1 MTSGTK
7 VVKNTVRKPP
17 AAGKGRPKGSKN
29 KTTANI
35 KAAIEQAF
43 DKAGGVD
50 YLVRLAAED
59 PRTFCGLVGKVIPTT
74 IAGDQDN
81 PVSFKVT
88 LGGND

>member
-1 MTSGTK
+1 MTSTSK
-7 VVKNTVRKPP
+7 IVKNSVRKPP
-17 AAGKGRPKGSKN
+17 AAGKGRPKGAKN

-50 YLVRLAAED
+50 YLVKLAATD
-59 PRTFCGLVGKVIPTT
+59 PRTFCALVGKVIPTQVT
-74 IAGDQDN
+74 GDADN
-81 PVSFKVT
+81 PVSIKVT

>member
-1 MTSGTK
+1 MTSPTK
-7 VVKNTVRKPP
+7 VVKNSARKPP

-35 KAAIEQAF
+35 KAAIEEAF

-59 PRTFCGLVGKVIPTT
+59 PRTFCSLVGKVIPTT
-74 IAGDQDN
+74 ISGDQEN
-81 PVSFKVT
+81 PVSIKVT